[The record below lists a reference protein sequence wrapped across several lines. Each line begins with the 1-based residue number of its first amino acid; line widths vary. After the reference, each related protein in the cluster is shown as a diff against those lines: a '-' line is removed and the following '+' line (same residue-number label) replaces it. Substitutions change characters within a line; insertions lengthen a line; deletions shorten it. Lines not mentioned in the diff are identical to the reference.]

1 MAQTTESN
9 REPNMTTSK
18 THSAFTAF
26 TIANA
31 DFVTPR
37 LAVGGDLD
45 NFDPSLAL
53 RQAHELEAQGITHVL
68 DVRQEW
74 NDEELMRDL
83 VPTIT
88 YHHLGVDDAG
98 QRIPAAWFEE
108 VACWAL
114 AALADPDAKVLTHCH
129 MGINRG
135 PSAGFAILLALG
147 WEPVAALDAI
157 RSARPIAYIDYAEDA
172 LRWHHERT
180 NAPADQRAADRAAVS
195 RWRQENQLDVV
206 AVIRGVRAADH
217 ARQVGL
223 AA

>member
-1 MAQTTESN
+1 
-9 REPNMTTSK
+9 MTTNQINPDS
-18 THSAFTAF
+18 TFAT
-26 TIANA
+26 ANA
-31 DFVTPR
+31 HFVTAR

-45 NFDPSLAL
+45 NFDPNLAM
-53 RQAHELEAQGITHVL
+53 RQAHDLKAHGITHVL

-74 NDEELMRDL
+74 NDEALMRDL
-83 VPTIT
+83 VPTII
-88 YHHLGVDDAG
+88 YRHLGVDDAG
-98 QRIPAAWFEE
+98 QRIPGAWFED
-108 VACWAL
+108 VATWAL
-114 AALADPDAKVLTHCH
+114 AALEDPNAKVLTHCH

-172 LRWHHERT
+172 LHWPHERT
-180 NAPADQRAADRAAVS
+180 NAPADQPAADRSAIS

-206 AVIRGVRAADH
+206 AVIRRVRAADR
-217 ARQVGL
+217 ARQAGL

>member
-18 THSAFTAF
+18 THPAFTAF

-31 DFVTPR
+31 HFVTPR

-53 RQAHELEAQGITHVL
+53 RQAHELRAQGITHVL

-88 YHHLGVDDAG
+88 YRHLGVDDAG

-114 AALADPDAKVLTHCH
+114 AALEDPAVKVLTHCH

-172 LRWHHERT
+172 LRWHHART
-180 NAPADQRAADRAAVS
+180 NVPTDQRAAERAAVS
-195 RWRQENQLDVV
+195 RWRRDNQLDVV
-206 AVIRGVRAADH
+206 AVIRGVRAAERASH
-217 ARQVGL
+217 TGR

>member
-1 MAQTTESN
+1 
-9 REPNMTTSK
+9 MTTSQI
-18 THSAFTAF
+18 HSDSPTFT
-26 TIANA
+26 TANA
-31 DFVTPR
+31 HFVTAR

-45 NFDPSLAL
+45 NFDPNLAL
-53 RQAHELEAQGITHVL
+53 RQARDLQANGITHVL

-83 VPTIT
+83 VPTIA
-88 YHHLGVDDAG
+88 YRHLGVDDAG

-108 VACWAL
+108 VAAWAL

-172 LRWHHERT
+172 LRWHHTRK
-180 NAPADQRAADRAAVS
+180 NVPADQRAEDRAAIS
-195 RWRQENQLDVV
+195 RWRQDNQLDVV
-206 AVIRGVRAADH
+206 AVIRGVRAAER
-217 ARQVGL
+217 ARHGGR

>member
-1 MAQTTESN
+1 
-9 REPNMTTSK
+9 MTTSQ
-18 THSAFTAF
+18 TDRGITAF
-26 TIANA
+26 TTANA
-31 DFVTPR
+31 HFVTPR
-37 LAVGGDLD
+37 LAVAGDLD
-45 NFDPSLAL
+45 NYDPGLAG
-53 RQAHELEAQGITHVL
+53 RQAHDLQAHGISHVL

-74 NDEELMRDL
+74 NDEELMRSL
-83 VPTIT
+83 APTIT
-88 YHHLGVDDAG
+88 YRHLGVDDAG

-108 VACWAL
+108 VASWAL

-172 LRWHHERT
+172 LRWHHART
-180 NAPADQRAADRAAVS
+180 NVPADLQAADRAAVR
-195 RWRQENQLDVV
+195 RWRQENQMDVG
-206 AVIRGVRAADH
+206 AVIRGIRAADC
-217 ARQVGL
+217 ARRSGL